1 MKLSNFDAESD
12 LVGRRIRLSWLFI
25 LENDET
31 LASIPPV
38 VVRRKVRDFE
48 FMPLTTAD
56 PTLVY
61 DSTAFPPA
69 GGILTE
75 VPGWEVRNDSQH
87 QVTQVET
94 VAQPVNGQLVEV
106 RRRTITI
113 TYDASNQPRSQQV
126 ELLDTGSFPGG
137 LIPGTTY
144 YYQISSPAID
154 AATAPAPYRATVT
167 ATDSYSLART
177 LYEMVPNVYRRHDV
191 RTRPLTPGTEAM
203 PEAATRSGQL
213 RRFTDLFGV
222 VLDNLRSSAE
232 GLRSLQDIDQV
243 DYHYLPLLARWIGW
257 NLNLDTTIPVQR
269 NEIKSASALYR
280 DTGTIPN
287 LRALV
292 NYYTGWY
299 SQVAEF
305 VQSIAR
311 SNQPAQLNIFAL
323 QQLGNGWRSPDDAAL
338 VLGFTA
344 GNQVAIGT
352 ATGAAIL
359 DSALTQP
366 FALRSGMQL
375 ILSVDNGLPI
385 TIRFGK
391 EDFVDIRNATAAEVS
406 AVLNR
411 LLFSAEAV
419 PLEDGRLSLRTL
431 RRGGSASLEVGS
443 TNPELI
449 TLEGAPEGKL
459 TPVLDGSGRLR
470 LFYETME
477 TNPDLLPLQPASA
490 PPQRQIRYKAYD
502 QGIWGDSIP
511 FDPAA
516 SKNQGSPA
524 AVMLPNGQ
532 VVLSWIEQPD
542 TAEARIVT
550 ALGTARSPKPARLVG
565 TVNQPFNI
573 PSGSTLT
580 LRRNHTTIQ
589 TITFQETD
597 FALPQMATANEV
609 ATILN
614 TRLSGIR
621 ATVQPNQSLLLETTG
636 VIAEQLAVD
645 LRLSTVARAL
655 GFGPRNSTSQGSW
668 DDTLDW
674 SPAVAVPGIT
684 AGRHADLHALQVGA
698 DTLWLFWAMHDGT
711 AWQIMAVRRQETTW
725 TTPIALTQGL
735 LHNREPQAI
744 VDGSDRIWLFWAQSQ
759 MSPENDDRWLLVRRV
774 SNPATDTWSPPQSVT
789 TLTDGGRAR
798 DREPGAVLLDTSTVR
813 LFFRSDRAGSLD
825 LWFVDVG
832 VSDGVATAPQSIT
845 RTGEVESAPA
855 PVLFPNGVLWL
866 LYRSDQSLP
875 LTETGI
881 ALSQQMA
888 LSQQS
893 DISRRNLSPVDL
905 AFQTSSSAQLS
916 DSGTLRHFHGSTSI
930 RSTDTRRNLRKRRWD
945 DLLSYT
951 PQQVEVI
958 GKTGVLVGENFY
970 TPNTVGIYISRT
982 QRETALT
989 PRKVERLRQV
999 LEQAIPVNMRA
1010 VIILAPRVDVEY
1022 VYESGTLNDLR
1033 ETYQDDY
1040 PFVEYYTG
1048 VLEQTG
1054 VRLPDWIVILS
1065 NLRDHISA
1073 DPNNLPSLRR
1083 RSFFPPF
1090 N

>member
-1 MKLSNFDAESD
+1 MKISNFDAQSD
-12 LVGRRIRLSWLFI
+12 LVGRRIVLGWQFV
-25 LENDET
+25 LEDGET
-31 LASIPPV
+31 LAAIPPV

-69 GGILTE
+69 TGILSE
-75 VPGWEVRNDSQH
+75 VPGWEVRDGNQRY
-87 QVTQVET
+87 VTQVET

-106 RRRTITI
+106 RRRTTTT
-113 TYDASNQPRSQQV
+113 TYDASNQPRSQHV

-137 LIPGTTY
+137 LLPGSTY
-144 YYQISSPAID
+144 YYQISSPSLDSAGD
-154 AATAPAPYRATVT
+154 LTPYRATVT

-177 LYEMVPNVYRRHDV
+177 LYEMMPSVYRRHDV
-191 RTRPLTPGTEAM
+191 RTRPATPGTEAM

-222 VLDNLRSSAE
+222 GLDNLRSTAE
-232 GLRSLQDIDQV
+232 GLRDLHDIDQV
-243 DYHYLPLLARWIGW
+243 DYRYLPVLARWIGW
-257 NLNLDTTIPVQR
+257 DLSRDTTIPVQR
-269 NEIKSASALYR
+269 NEIKSAPALYR
-280 DTGTIPN
+280 DLGTIPN

-323 QQLGNGWRSPDDAAL
+323 QQLGDDWRSPDDAAL
-338 VLGFTA
+338 VLGFTP

-352 ATGAAIL
+352 ATDVATL
-359 DSALTQP
+359 DSALAQP

-375 ILSVDNGLPI
+375 ILAVDNGRPM
-385 TIRFGK
+385 TVQFRAA
-391 EDFVDIRNATAAEVS
+391 DFVDIRNATAPEVS

-419 PLEDGRLSLRTL
+419 PLGDGRLSLRTF
-431 RRGGSASLEVGS
+431 RRGGSASLEVGA

-449 TLEGAPEGKL
+449 TLEGAPQGKL
-459 TPVLDGSGRLR
+459 APVLDDFGRLR
-470 LFYETME
+470 VFYETME
-477 TNPDLLPLQPASA
+477 TNPDLLPLELATA
-490 PPQRQIRYKAYD
+490 PPQRRIRYKTYD
-502 QGIWGDSIP
+502 QGTWRNSVP
-511 FDPAA
+511 FDLAA
-516 SKNQGSPA
+516 SSNQGSPA
-524 AVMLPNGQ
+524 AVRLPSGA

-550 ALGTARSPKPARLVG
+550 TTGTPRSPKPARLVG
-565 TVNQPFNI
+565 TLSQPFNL
-573 PSGSTLT
+573 PPGSTFT
-580 LRRNHTTIQ
+580 LRRNHSNIQ
-589 TITFQETD
+589 TVTFQATD
-597 FALPQMATANEV
+597 FALPQSATAIEV
-609 ATILN
+609 ATVLN

-621 ATVQPNQSLLLETTG
+621 ATVQPNQSLRLETTG
-636 VIAEQLAVD
+636 AIAERLAID
-645 LRLSTVARAL
+645 LHRSTAARAI
-655 GFGPRNSTSQGSW
+655 GFGPRNSTDQGSW

-674 SPAVAVPGIT
+674 TAPSVVPTIA
-684 AGRHADLHALQVGA
+684 AGHHADLHVLQVGT
-698 DTLWLFWAMHDGT
+698 DTLWLFWSRHDGT
-711 AWQIMAVRRQETTW
+711 HWQLMTARRQGTVW
-725 TTPIALTQGL
+725 TNPTALTPGTE
-735 LHNREPQAI
+735 HNREPHAL
-744 VDGSDRIWLFWAQSQ
+744 VDSSDRIWLFWSQSQ
-759 MSPENDDRWLLVRRV
+759 PSPEQDDHWLLHRRV
-774 SNPATDTWSPPQSVT
+774 WNPATDAWSAPAAVT
-789 TLTDGGRAR
+789 TLPDSGRAT
-798 DREPGAVLLDTSTVR
+798 DREPGAIVTGTETIRV
-813 LFFRSDRAGSLD
+813 FFRSDRSDSLD

-832 VSDGVATAPQSIT
+832 LSDGGATAPQPIT
-845 RTGEVESAPA
+845 QTGEVESVPA
-855 PVLFPNGVLWL
+855 PVLFPDGVLWL

-875 LTETGI
+875 LTET
-881 ALSQQMA
+881 ADELLRPPSTLRSA
-888 LSQQS
+888 
-893 DISRRNLSPVDL
+893 NLPTPE
-905 AFQTSSSAQLS
+905 QTLQPASGVQPA
-916 DSGTLRHFHGSTSI
+916 DSGTLRHFHGSTTV
-930 RSTDTRRNLRKRRWD
+930 RTTDARRNLRKRRWD

-999 LEQAIPVNMRA
+999 LEQSIPVNMRA
-1010 VIILAPRVDVEY
+1010 VIILAPRVDIEY
-1022 VYESGTLNDLR
+1022 IYESGTLNDLQ

-1040 PFVEYYTG
+1040 PFVEYYSG
-1048 VLEQTG
+1048 VVEQTG

-1073 DPNNLPSLRR
+1073 DPNNLSSLRR